1 MARGRMIS
9 TSLSTSERRAR
20 LNDVAGRLAEFCQAL
35 YPLMVVHADDFGRH
49 PGDPFTV
56 RHVIDPT
63 SRRTLD
69 EFARALTFLDEVGL
83 IRWYVVED
91 KQFYEIVAFQA
102 HQSGLHKRTRS
113 RYPGFAEQKSE
124 FREIPGNS
132 RKFPEIPAEEK
143 GTEEKRTPP
152 VPPSRGGRRRR
163 GAMTDAEAEH
173 IRKTQEVKRLIAEG
187 LTFVEASR
195 QAGFT

>member
-1 MARGRMIS
+1 
-9 TSLSTSERRAR
+9 
-20 LNDVAGRLAEFCQAL
+20 
-35 YPLMVVHADDFGRH
+35 MVVHADDFGRH

-124 FREIPGNS
+124 FREFPGNS
-132 RKFPEIPAEEK
+132 RKLPEIPAEEK

-152 VPPSRGGRRRR
+152 VPPSGEGGSRSRRRAPLPDHWHQQER
-163 GAMTDAEAEH
+163 MAEM
-173 IRKTQEVKRLIAEG
+173 RRLMAEG
-187 LTFVEASR
+187 LPYADAQRKAFS
-195 QAGFT
+195 